1 MAYNKDKIKVSSRI
15 CGRDKISNCPNLKEI
30 MDSIIENLGS
40 GESGGHKMAAGC
52 IISKDKEEAFIDLI
66 RKKLE
71 MEIIKI

>member
-1 MAYNKDKIKVSSRI
+1 
-15 CGRDKISNCPNLKEI
+15 

>member
-1 MAYNKDKIKVSSRI
+1 
-15 CGRDKISNCPNLKEI
+15 
-30 MDSIIENLGS
+30 
-40 GESGGHKMAAGC
+40 MAAGC